1 MRVATSDELLTHL
14 RQSDLVPPERLAAW
28 LETRPGTGEESPAEL
43 AHRLVAAGLVTSYQV
58 DLLLKGRSRDLTI
71 AGKYKVLDLLG
82 KGGMGAVYLC
92 EHQALRT
99 LVAVKVLP
107 ASPEESREDRERF
120 YREARAF
127 ATLNHPNLVR
137 GFDVDADAGQHFI
150 VMEYVDGVDLQA
162 LVARCGPLPVGRAVN
177 YTRQAANG
185 LAHAHDRGWVHRD
198 IKPANLA
205 VDRTGLVRV
214 LDMGLARGVFEGS
227 DAITRDHND
236 GTIRGT
242 ADFLSPEQADGSPLD
257 GRADFYSLGV
267 TLYFLLSAQ
276 LPFGELSVGQKLVAH
291 LLKTPPPLRGLRPD
305 LPEKLVQVVDKMMA
319 KRPGDRYRSGA
330 EVADALAPW
339 DTGPCPP
346 TDDEVSRRLPPGIAP
361 ALVATAHIISPL
373 TPTASVPRRGANRL
387 QNSNLVRIVVGF
399 LAVATFAG
407 ALAGYVSCHAPQERG
422 GGPPPVVATASPFIG
437 NYVAVTRAHGPNQ
450 VPFPGG
456 HAEYLQGRVY
466 RTVAAALSDPRLREQ
481 DNCRVLL
488 LDEVHEEQAE
498 IDATKLPHGIAIESV
513 RPGKPTHWHP
523 PENSDPTRPLLR
535 VTGGARL
542 AVRNLEF
549 NGLRRIEVPV
559 SWTGAGPGCQLY
571 AVGVTGYTRSG
582 IALRDPAGEAGDPVQ
597 LSRVRVHPES
607 TKTPLDAC
615 VQVSAAAR
623 PARHLRLTEC
633 RFEGP
638 ATEGVLSAGGITA
651 FEMTRC
657 RLFGLQNG
665 VRFAGPGALDAALT
679 GNTTASTRAA
689 VLVDALPPNGDANR
703 RLALR
708 SNLFYDADV
717 AVRFAPAVMGTAELF
732 RGSEGNWCEH
742 GGCRTRTDGLP
753 VSEMPGQ
760 VLLEL
765 DPTRDDFLKYPATS
779 PLAIA
784 GPNRQPVG
792 VPPG

>member
-407 ALAGYVSCHAPQERG
+407 ALAGYVSCHAPQE
-422 GGPPPVVATASPFIG
+422 IG
-437 NYVAVTRAHGPNQ
+437 RAH
-450 VPFPGG
+450 V
-456 HAEYLQGRVY
+456 
-466 RTVAAALSDPRLREQ
+466 
-481 DNCRVLL
+481 
-488 LDEVHEEQAE
+488 
-498 IDATKLPHGIAIESV
+498 
-513 RPGKPTHWHP
+513 
-523 PENSDPTRPLLR
+523 
-535 VTGGARL
+535 
-542 AVRNLEF
+542 
-549 NGLRRIEVPV
+549 
-559 SWTGAGPGCQLY
+559 
-571 AVGVTGYTRSG
+571 
-582 IALRDPAGEAGDPVQ
+582 
-597 LSRVRVHPES
+597 
-607 TKTPLDAC
+607 
-615 VQVSAAAR
+615 
-623 PARHLRLTEC
+623 
-633 RFEGP
+633 
-638 ATEGVLSAGGITA
+638 
-651 FEMTRC
+651 
-657 RLFGLQNG
+657 
-665 VRFAGPGALDAALT
+665 
-679 GNTTASTRAA
+679 
-689 VLVDALPPNGDANR
+689 
-703 RLALR
+703 
-708 SNLFYDADV
+708 
-717 AVRFAPAVMGTAELF
+717 
-732 RGSEGNWCEH
+732 
-742 GGCRTRTDGLP
+742 
-753 VSEMPGQ
+753 
-760 VLLEL
+760 
-765 DPTRDDFLKYPATS
+765 
-779 PLAIA
+779 
-784 GPNRQPVG
+784 
-792 VPPG
+792 